1 MQVTKEAD
9 YAVRCVLHLA
19 SMHGSP
25 VPVGEIE
32 RAQDVPRQFAA
43 KILQK
48 LARAG
53 LVKSVRGVNGGFM
66 LTRAPKD
73 ISLLDVYEASSGP
86 LCLNI
91 CVANKK
97 SCDRSGSC
105 PVHPVWVEL
114 SAELRASMG
123 EWDFERLLGRGKK
136 KRGRAKATAK

>member
-1 MQVTKEAD
+1 MQITKEAD
-9 YAVRCVLHLA
+9 YAIRCMMHLA
-19 SMHGSP
+19 SKPGSA

-53 LVKSVRGVNGGFM
+53 LVESVRGVNGGFKLM
-66 LTRAPKD
+66 RPPSK

-86 LCLNI
+86 LALNV

-97 SCDRSGSC
+97 SCDRSGIC
-105 PVHPVWVEL
+105 PAHAVWTEL
-114 SAELRASMG
+114 TQDLAAKMRSWSLAKLLRRG
-123 EWDFERLLGRGKK
+123 EDCKARSKK
-136 KRGRAKATAK
+136 